1 LQDYPEPMIRAL
13 AALSLCLF
21 AVPALA
27 QAPVPPPPQRAVP
40 AMPPGPQPPAYPIAV
55 LQTLDKVTGRVRTLE
70 APVEQTV
77 RFGTLDIMVRTC
89 RKRPPVET
97 PESAAFIEVR
107 DIKPGETPKTLF
119 TGWMFASSPAV
130 SALEHPVYDVWVL
143 DCKGQ
148 PEQQSGETP
157 TPARPTPAPTPRRPA
172 R

>member
-1 LQDYPEPMIRAL
+1 MIRGL
-13 AALSLCLF
+13 VALSLCLL
-21 AVPALA
+21 AAPALA
-27 QAPVPPPPQRAVP
+27 QAPVPPLTPRTVPP
-40 AMPPGPQPPAYPIAV
+40 PPSGPQPPAYPIAV
-55 LQTLDKVTGRVRTLE
+55 LQTLDKVTGRVRTLD

-89 RKRPPVET
+89 RKRPPEEQ

-119 TGWMFASSPAV
+119 TGWMFASTPGV

-148 PEQQSGETP
+148 PEQQSGEP
-157 TPARPTPAPTPRRPA
+157 PPPKPAPAPTRRPN

>member
-1 LQDYPEPMIRAL
+1 MMRAL
-13 AALSLCLF
+13 AILSLCLL

-27 QAPVPPPPQRAVP
+27 QAPVPPPQQAAPVV
-40 AMPPGPQPPAYPIAV
+40 PPGPQPPAYPIAV
-55 LQTLDKVTGRVRTLE
+55 LQTLDRVTGRVRTLD

-89 RKRPPVET
+89 RKRPPEET

-148 PEQQSGETP
+148 PEQKSGE
-157 TPARPTPAPTPRRPA
+157 PAKPVPPKPVPQRRPA

>member
-1 LQDYPEPMIRAL
+1 MIRGL

-21 AVPALA
+21 AAPVLA
-27 QAPVPPPPQRAVP
+27 QAPVPPPPAQQAVP
-40 AMPPGPQPPAYPIAV
+40 VVPPGPQPPAYPIAV

-77 RFGTLDIMVRTC
+77 RFGTLDIMARTC
-89 RKRPPVET
+89 RKRPPEEA
-97 PESAAFIEVR
+97 PESAAFLEVR
-107 DIKPGETPKTLF
+107 DVKPGETPKTLF

-143 DCKGQ
+143 DCKGR
-148 PEQQSGETP
+148 PEQGSGEMP
-157 TPARPTPAPTPRRPA
+157 TPSKPAPPPPRRPA

>member
-1 LQDYPEPMIRAL
+1 MIRGL
-13 AALSLCLF
+13 AALSLCLL
-21 AVPALA
+21 AAPALA
-27 QAPVPPPPQRAVP
+27 QAPVPPLAPRTAPQPPS
-40 AMPPGPQPPAYPIAV
+40 GPQPPAYPIAV
-55 LQTLDKVTGRVRTLE
+55 LQTLDKVTGRVRTLD

-89 RKRPPVET
+89 RKRPPEEQ

-119 TGWMFASSPAV
+119 TGWMFASSPGV

-148 PEQQSGETP
+148 PEQQSGEP
-157 TPARPTPAPTPRRPA
+157 PPPPPKPAPAPTRRHT

>member
-1 LQDYPEPMIRAL
+1 MIRGLAL
-13 AALSLCLF
+13 GLCLL
-21 AVPALA
+21 AMPAAA
-27 QAPVPPPPQRAVP
+27 QVAIPPPSLLQPPPPA
-40 AMPPGPQPPAYPIAV
+40 GPLPPAFPVAV
-55 LQTLDKVTGRVRTLE
+55 LQTLDKVTGRVRTLD

-89 RKRPPVET
+89 RKRPPEET
-97 PESAAFIEVR
+97 PESAAFVEVR

-143 DCKGQ
+143 DCKGGT
-148 PEQQSGETP
+148 ESQSGAPEV
-157 TPARPTPAPTPRRPA
+157 PAKLPPPPSPRPA

>member
-1 LQDYPEPMIRAL
+1 MIRAL
-13 AALSLCLF
+13 AALALCLF
-21 AVPALA
+21 AAPVLA
-27 QAPVPPPPQRAVP
+27 QAPVPPPPTQQAVP
-40 AMPPGPQPPAYPIAV
+40 MAPPGPQPPAYPTAL

-70 APVEQTV
+70 APVDQTV

-89 RKRPPVET
+89 RKRPPEET

-148 PEQQSGETP
+148 PEQKSGEP
-157 TPARPTPAPTPRRPA
+157 TLPPLPKAVAPRRPA